1 MVALLVFII
10 FFGRK
15 KTVEQGNG
23 GKFFKDPARYIINI
37 FDKEA

>member
-10 FFGRK
+10 FFGQ
-15 KTVEQGNG
+15 TANGNG
-23 GKFFKDPARYIINI
+23 GNVFKDPARYIINI